1 MFAKK
6 IVYLVM
12 LIIGAEIIAC
22 PEKASRERLQFAENE
37 TVLKSPCKQSK
48 SIASNSTI
56 HLAETEEEVRLYVPS
71 RSANRY
77 SECSNRK

>member
-56 HLAETEEEVRLYVPS
+56 HLAEKEDARSYVPS